1 MKSYDHIH
9 LEIERSLKY
18 DLGSHIFKF
27 PSVKSQLSV
36 NCIRDNAKVWIP
48 PNVLYAK
55 ASKIPHTWALRV
67 CGLLSSLSHN
77 LSTV

>member
-1 MKSYDHIH
+1 MKSYNHIQ

-18 DLGSHIFKF
+18 DLGPHIFKF

-48 PNVLYAK
+48 PNVLY
-55 ASKIPHTWALRV
+55 SK
-67 CGLLSSLSHN
+67 GK
-77 LSTV
+77 